1 MLNKL
6 KSALIRELFRFVRRR
21 SGTGFGF
28 WIQRLAENLR
38 RASYNAGYD
47 FETNGEMRA
56 LNIATRRPGDLVLFD
71 VGAHTGGWSKAAL
84 GRAPGA
90 RIFAFEPAAGT
101 FAKLA
106 VNTGNIAQISA
117 FPFGLSDQT
126 ATREL
131 LISAGTAQ
139 KTSTEVA
146 SAGRLNVNVSDYQ
159 HQSAEFMRGDEFCAK
174 HGVAH
179 IDFLKVDTEGHDI
192 KVLHGFADMLAER
205 RIDVIQFEYNRL
217 NIFAR
222 ALLYDFYDL
231 LESRYVI
238 GRVYPANIAFKPYQ
252 PHDETF
258 IDGNFIC
265 ARKDMPELVS
275 RLAG

>member
-6 KSALIRELFRFVRRR
+6 KSTFVRELFRFVRRR
-21 SGTGFGF
+21 SGTAFGF
-28 WIQRLAENLR
+28 KIQRLAESLH

-56 LNIATRRPGDLVLFD
+56 LNVATQRPGELVLFD

-84 GRAPGA
+84 SRAPGA

-101 FAKLA
+101 YAKLA
-106 VNTGNIAQISA
+106 ANIGNIPQISA

-126 ATREL
+126 LTREL
-131 LISAGTAQ
+131 LVSPGTAQ
-139 KTSTEVA
+139 KTSIEVA
-146 SAGRLNVNVSDYQ
+146 SAARLNVNVADYQ
-159 HQSAEFMRGDEFCAK
+159 HQSAQFMRGEEFCAR
-174 HGVAH
+174 HGIDH

-192 KVLHGFADMLAER
+192 KVLHGLADMLLEQ

-222 ALLYDFYDL
+222 ALLYDFYEL
-231 LESRYVI
+231 LENGYAI
-238 GRVYPANIAFKPYQ
+238 GRIYPNNVAFKPYQ

-265 ARKDMPELVS
+265 VRRNMPELIS